1 MSRMQTDE
9 FVWLHGGRVI
19 SRRPKGK
26 GELVMSDSPLLI
38 VDADV
43 KKFDINMCS
52 QGIERH
58 MQAVRLNNSI
68 IYWEA

>member
-38 VDADV
+38 VDVDV
-43 KKFDINMCS
+43 KKFDINMNC

-58 MQAVRLNNSI
+58 MQAIRLNNSI